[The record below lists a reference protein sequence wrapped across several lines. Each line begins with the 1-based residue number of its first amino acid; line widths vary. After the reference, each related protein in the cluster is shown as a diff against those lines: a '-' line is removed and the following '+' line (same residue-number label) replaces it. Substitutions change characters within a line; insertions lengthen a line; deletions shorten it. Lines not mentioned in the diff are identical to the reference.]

1 LNETRRLPLVRSPV
15 PPMPEQAPKGCVFS
29 CEWGKDRKDVP
40 DGNLYRKIESFMNMA
55 GEIGGRGGKGGM
67 VHGVRSLGS

>member
-1 LNETRRLPLVRSPV
+1 
-15 PPMPEQAPKGCVFS
+15 VFS
-29 CEWGKDRKDVP
+29 CEWGKDRKDVE
-40 DGNLYRKIESFMNMA
+40 DGNLYRKIESFVNMA